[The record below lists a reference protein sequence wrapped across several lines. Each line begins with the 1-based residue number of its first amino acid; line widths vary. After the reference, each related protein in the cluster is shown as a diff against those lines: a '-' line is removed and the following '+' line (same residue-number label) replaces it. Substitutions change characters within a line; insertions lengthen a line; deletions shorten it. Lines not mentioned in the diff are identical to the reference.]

1 MIPRD
6 ITGHVCS
13 YMLTVTPNARCQ
25 KDDGRWK
32 PSLKGRFD
40 FLYSDEV
47 PCEQWF
53 LQAGRCFSR
62 VASGLEKPLLA
73 GY

>member
-47 PCEQWF
+47 
-53 LQAGRCFSR
+53 RCFSR